1 MLSYVKRG
9 LQHIGCVI
17 YLHILLE
24 DDIYIIHL
32 IPWDDSETLFKCRF
46 DQIYNSTRR
55 GMQNSGQSINIKTV
69 KLLKRIGGWFIR
81 HPDGT
86 DILITLAF
94 AVLALLSLY
103 INWGTYSR
111 IPSYVAVILT
121 LLVILPLAFR
131 RRYPLG
137 VLSLMTLAVITF
149 RAFNIP
155 ESAFISYA
163 LLLAFFN
170 AGAYGQQRLRNWVRG
185 AAFLLVNAW
194 LIYSI
199 FFQQRGSDL
208 PAQTILYQ
216 VSVVLLNVFLFAAA
230 WWIGEVFRIR
240 NQREV
245 ELQERTRQLEKE
257 RDENARRAVMDER
270 VRIARELHDV
280 VAHHVSVMGIQ
291 AGAARRILKQQPD
304 KANDVLSQIEASSRQ
319 AVAELQRLLGF
330 LREENQVDDIAPQ
343 PGLQQLDLLVNQ
355 MRATGLSVSVKKECT
370 ETPLPP
376 GVDLSAYRII
386 QEALTNTLK
395 HAGPVNADITI
406 RYRTDAV
413 ELEIQDNGPK
423 GSQTETD
430 REYKGRGLIGMR
442 ERVAFHGGEFF
453 AGRLP
458 AGGFLVKARLPFTGR
473 KI

>member
-1 MLSYVKRG
+1 
-9 LQHIGCVI
+9 
-17 YLHILLE
+17 
-24 DDIYIIHL
+24 
-32 IPWDDSETLFKCRF
+32 
-46 DQIYNSTRR
+46 
-55 GMQNSGQSINIKTV
+55 MQNGRQSINIRTV
-69 KLLKRIGGWFIR
+69 KIFKRIGNWFGR
-81 HPDGT
+81 HPNST

-94 AVLALLSLY
+94 AVLAMLNLY
-103 INWGTYSR
+103 VNWGTYSR

-137 VLSLMTLAVITF
+137 VLGFMTLAVITF
-149 RAFNIP
+149 RAFSIP
-155 ESAFISYA
+155 ESDFINYA

-185 AAFLLVNAW
+185 ASFLLIIGW
-194 LIYSI
+194 LTYSI

-216 VSVVLLNVFLFAAA
+216 VSIILLNVFLFAAA

-330 LREENQVDDIAPQ
+330 LREDNHVDDIAPQ
-343 PGLQQLDLLVNQ
+343 PGLKQLDYLVQQ
-355 MRATGLSVSVKKECT
+355 MRLTGLNVSVKKEGT
-370 ETPLPP
+370 EISLPP

-395 HAGPVNADITI
+395 HAGPVKADVTI
-406 RYRTDAV
+406 RYLRDAL
-413 ELEIQDNGPK
+413 ELEIKDNGPK
-423 GSQTETD
+423 VPRSETD
-430 REYKGRGLIGMR
+430 RGYKGRGLIGMR
-442 ERVAFHGGEFF
+442 ERVALHSGEFF
-453 AGRLP
+453 AGSM
-458 AGGFLVKARLPFTGR
+458 AEGGFSVKAKLPLTGW
-473 KI
+473 KK

>member
-1 MLSYVKRG
+1 
-9 LQHIGCVI
+9 
-17 YLHILLE
+17 
-24 DDIYIIHL
+24 
-32 IPWDDSETLFKCRF
+32 
-46 DQIYNSTRR
+46 
-55 GMQNSGQSINIKTV
+55 MQNSRQSINIRTV
-69 KLLKRIGGWFIR
+69 KIFKRIGNWFVR
-81 HPDGT
+81 HPNGT

-94 AVLALLSLY
+94 AVLAMLNLY
-103 INWGTYSR
+103 VNWGTYSR
-111 IPSYVAVILT
+111 IPSYFAVILT

-131 RRYPLG
+131 RRFPLG
-137 VLSLMTLAVITF
+137 VLSFMTLAVITF

-155 ESAFISYA
+155 ESDFISYA

-170 AGAYGQQRLRNWVRG
+170 AGAFGQQRLRNWVRG
-185 AAFLLVNAW
+185 ASFLLVIGW
-194 LIYSI
+194 LTYSI
-199 FFQQRGSDL
+199 FFEQRGADL

-216 VSVVLLNVFLFAAA
+216 ISVVLLNVFLFAAA

-257 RDENARRAVMDER
+257 RDENAHRAVMDER

-304 KANDVLSQIEASSRQ
+304 KAYDVLSQIEGSSRQ

-330 LREENQVDDIAPQ
+330 LREENQIDDIAPQ
-343 PGLQQLDLLVNQ
+343 PGLKQLELLVNR
-355 MRATGLSVSVKKECT
+355 MRLAGLSVSVKKEGT
-370 ETPLPP
+370 EIPLPP

-406 RYRTDAV
+406 RYLPDAV
-413 ELEIQDNGPK
+413 ELEIKDNGPQVAQ
-423 GSQTETD
+423 SETNP
-430 REYKGRGLIGMR
+430 EIKGRGLIGMR
-442 ERVAFHGGEFF
+442 ERVSLHGGEFF

-458 AGGFLVKARLPFTGR
+458 EGGFLVKAKLPLTGW
-473 KI
+473 KK

>member
-1 MLSYVKRG
+1 
-9 LQHIGCVI
+9 
-17 YLHILLE
+17 
-24 DDIYIIHL
+24 
-32 IPWDDSETLFKCRF
+32 
-46 DQIYNSTRR
+46 
-55 GMQNSGQSINIKTV
+55 MQNGRQSINIITV
-69 KLLKRIGGWFIR
+69 KIFKRIGDWFGR
-81 HPDGT
+81 HPNGT

-94 AVLALLSLY
+94 AVLAMLNLY
-103 INWGTYSR
+103 VNWGTYSR

-121 LLVILPLAFR
+121 LLVIVPLAFR

-137 VLSLMTLAVITF
+137 VLSFMTLAVITF
-149 RAFNIP
+149 RAFSIP

-185 AAFLLVNAW
+185 ASFLLVIGW
-194 LIYSI
+194 LTYSI

-216 VSVVLLNVFLFAAA
+216 ISVVLLNVFLFAAA

-257 RDENARRAVMDER
+257 RDENAHRAVMDER

-304 KANDVLSQIEASSRQ
+304 KAYDVLSQIEGSSRQ

-330 LREENQVDDIAPQ
+330 LREENQIDDIAPQ
-343 PGLQQLDLLVNQ
+343 PGLKQLELLVNR
-355 MRATGLSVSVKKECT
+355 MRLAGLSVSVKKEGT
-370 ETPLPP
+370 EIPLPP

-406 RYRTDAV
+406 RYLPDAV
-413 ELEIQDNGPK
+413 ELEIKDNGPQVAQ
-423 GSQTETD
+423 SETNP
-430 REYKGRGLIGMR
+430 EIKGRGLIGMR
-442 ERVAFHGGEFF
+442 ERVSLHGGEFF

-458 AGGFLVKARLPFTGR
+458 EGGFLVKAKLPLTGW
-473 KI
+473 KK

>member
-1 MLSYVKRG
+1 
-9 LQHIGCVI
+9 
-17 YLHILLE
+17 
-24 DDIYIIHL
+24 
-32 IPWDDSETLFKCRF
+32 
-46 DQIYNSTRR
+46 
-55 GMQNSGQSINIKTV
+55 MQNGRQSINIRTV
-69 KLLKRIGGWFIR
+69 KIFKRIGGWFIR
-81 HPDGT
+81 HPGGT

-94 AVLALLSLY
+94 AALAMLNLY
-103 INWGTYSR
+103 VNWGTYSR
-111 IPSYVAVILT
+111 IPSWFAVILT

-131 RRYPLG
+131 RRYSLG
-137 VLSLMTLAVITF
+137 VLSFMTLAVITF
-149 RAFNIP
+149 RAFSIP

-170 AGAYGQQRLRNWVRG
+170 AGAYGQERLRNWVRG
-185 AAFLLVNAW
+185 ASFLLVIAW
-194 LIYSI
+194 LTYSI

-291 AGAARRILKQQPD
+291 AGAARRIMKQQPD

-330 LREENQVDDIAPQ
+330 LREDNQVDDIAPQ
-343 PGLQQLDLLVNQ
+343 PGLKQLDYLTQQ
-355 MRATGLSVSVKKECT
+355 MRLTGLAVSVKKEGA
-370 ETPLPP
+370 EIPLPP

-395 HAGPVNADITI
+395 HAGPVKADVTI
-406 RYRTDAV
+406 RYLSDAL
-413 ELEIQDNGPK
+413 ELEIKDNGPK
-423 GSQTETD
+423 VPQTEID

-442 ERVAFHGGEFF
+442 ERVALHGGEFF
-453 AGRLP
+453 ADRLT
-458 AGGFLVKARLPFTGR
+458 AGGFSVKARLPFTGR

>member
-1 MLSYVKRG
+1 
-9 LQHIGCVI
+9 
-17 YLHILLE
+17 
-24 DDIYIIHL
+24 
-32 IPWDDSETLFKCRF
+32 
-46 DQIYNSTRR
+46 
-55 GMQNSGQSINIKTV
+55 
-69 KLLKRIGGWFIR
+69 
-81 HPDGT
+81 
-86 DILITLAF
+86 
-94 AVLALLSLY
+94 
-103 INWGTYSR
+103 
-111 IPSYVAVILT
+111 VILT

-137 VLSLMTLAVITF
+137 VLGFMTLAVITF
-149 RAFNIP
+149 RAFSIP
-155 ESAFISYA
+155 ESDFINYA

-185 AAFLLVNAW
+185 ASFLLIIGW
-194 LIYSI
+194 LTYSI

-216 VSVVLLNVFLFAAA
+216 VSIILLNVFLFAAA

-330 LREENQVDDIAPQ
+330 LREDNHVDDIAPQ
-343 PGLQQLDLLVNQ
+343 PGLKQLDYLVQQ
-355 MRATGLSVSVKKECT
+355 MRLTGLNVSVKKEGT
-370 ETPLPP
+370 EISLPP

-395 HAGPVNADITI
+395 HAGPVKADVTI
-406 RYRTDAV
+406 RYLRDAL
-413 ELEIQDNGPK
+413 ELEIKDNGPK
-423 GSQTETD
+423 VPRSETD
-430 REYKGRGLIGMR
+430 RGYKGRGLIGMR
-442 ERVAFHGGEFF
+442 ERVALHSGEFF
-453 AGRLP
+453 AGSM
-458 AGGFLVKARLPFTGR
+458 AEGGFSVKAKLPLTGW
-473 KI
+473 KK